1 MWEVNATHLKGRTPS
16 YSYGINTMQSFRHWW
31 DCHKILQR
39 TLGFLEP
46 WFLGNGDNVVEK
58 KVFKGLIILLFKN
71 GNKKDLNNLRIIA
84 LINMSNKI
92 YVKVLQRYLQPI
104 FVNIMNMNQLTF
116 LLLKYILDDI
126 VLIHEMLDCTRKLEQ
141 SLAFLELDY
150 SKVF

>member
-1 MWEVNATHLKGRTPS
+1 M
-16 YSYGINTMQSFRHWW
+16 
-31 DCHKILQR
+31 
-39 TLGFLEP
+39 
-46 WFLGNGDNVVEK
+46 GNGDNVVEK

-92 YVKVLQRYLQPI
+92 YVKVLQRCLQPI

-141 SLAFLELDY
+141 SFLRI
-150 SKVF
+150 

>member
-1 MWEVNATHLKGRTPS
+1 
-16 YSYGINTMQSFRHWW
+16 
-31 DCHKILQR
+31 
-39 TLGFLEP
+39 
-46 WFLGNGDNVVEK
+46 LGNGDNVVEK

>member
-1 MWEVNATHLKGRTPS
+1 
-16 YSYGINTMQSFRHWW
+16 
-31 DCHKILQR
+31 
-39 TLGFLEP
+39 
-46 WFLGNGDNVVEK
+46 LGNGDNVVEK

-150 SKVF
+150 SKVFKKIFLVSFFNVYISWDSLMLSFI

>member
-1 MWEVNATHLKGRTPS
+1 
-16 YSYGINTMQSFRHWW
+16 
-31 DCHKILQR
+31 
-39 TLGFLEP
+39 
-46 WFLGNGDNVVEK
+46 
-58 KVFKGLIILLFKN
+58 
-71 GNKKDLNNLRIIA
+71 LNNLRIIA

-150 SKVF
+150 SKVFLKIFLVSFFNVYISWDSLMLSFI